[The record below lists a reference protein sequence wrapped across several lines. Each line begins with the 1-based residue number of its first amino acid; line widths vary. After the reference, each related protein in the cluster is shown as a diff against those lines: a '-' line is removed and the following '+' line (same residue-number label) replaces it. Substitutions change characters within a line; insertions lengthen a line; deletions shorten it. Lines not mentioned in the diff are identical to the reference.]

1 MAIPSG
7 AGTEVLKKAFKAGLT
22 DTDVKLIDGV
32 ADHIYTTLL
41 ISFTESGNAA
51 ENLHMYVFQA
61 ATDDSTNR
69 VELLHAQAL
78 AAYET
83 FIYSEK
89 VILVGTDEL
98 VIATNGTAN
107 VDVWCSY
114 IDQDWT

>member
-7 AGTEVLKKAFKAGLT
+7 AGTEVLKKEFFAGLT

-41 ISFTESGNAA
+41 ISFTETATATES
-51 ENLHMYVFQA
+51 LHMYIFQS
-61 ATDDSTNR
+61 ATNDSTNR
-69 VELLHAQAL
+69 IELLHGQTL
-78 AAYET
+78 GSYET
-83 FIYSEK
+83 FIYSER